1 MKRIFINK
9 SSCHLTEKRLKLE
22 MPFGYYLTA
31 FRVLGISVITAAAL
45 TMSGCA
51 NSSSLWQ
58 ETISIEKNIDAAD
71 EENADKSADKDV
83 NKDTDKDTGVSDS
96 YNLNLTIDSDE
107 CSEERES
114 EENQNGMGKRQD
126 FVSLL
131 FAGDIYFS
139 DHVLNEYD
147 RSGGIGGV
155 LGESLRQTIAE
166 SDIFMANLEFP
177 FSDRG
182 TKVADKQFTF
192 RVSPSR
198 VSILQEIGPDI
209 VTVANNHAL
218 DYGTD
223 ALIDTCDTLDL
234 AGIYHVGAGKNL
246 DEAEQ
251 PRFIEKNGIKIGF
264 LGVSRV
270 FPTGDWAAGE
280 THPGMFSAYDT
291 APVIN
296 EIQKV
301 KKECDYLVVYI
312 HWGIERNTQPE
323 SYQRDMGHQYIDAG
337 ADLVVGSH
345 PHVLQGIE
353 SYNGKW
359 ILYSLGNFVFGS
371 SIPETMLVKA
381 SVDENCET
389 TLSLQPA
396 TSSAGYTRELE
407 SGNKS
412 AFYQK
417 IESLSTGVQIDENG
431 YVITK

>member
-1 MKRIFINK
+1 MKNILFDK
-9 SSCHLTEKRLKLE
+9 PSCHLTETGLQTK
-22 MPFGYYLTA
+22 MPFRYQLTA
-31 FRVLGISVITAAAL
+31 FRVLRVGIMAAAVL
-45 TMSGCA
+45 AMSGCS
-51 NSSSLWQ
+51 NSPSFWR
-58 ETISIEKNIDAAD
+58 ETISLEKSEDIKNEEKIGESDDIEGT
-71 EENADKSADKDV
+71 ENAKDIGDAEDTEGTV
-83 NKDTDKDTGVSDS
+83 NIENAANTEDLEDDEQNTGSETSD
-96 YNLNLTIDSDE
+96 L
-107 CSEERES
+107 
-114 EENQNGMGKRQD
+114 
-126 FVSLL
+126 VSLI

-139 DHVLNEYD
+139 DHVLNAYD
-147 RSGGIGGV
+147 RAGGIGGV
-155 LGESLRQTIAE
+155 LGETLRETIGE

-177 FSDRG
+177 FSERG
-182 TKVADKQFTF
+182 TKAVDKQFTF

-223 ALIDTCDTLDL
+223 ALLDTCDTLDM
-234 AGIYHVGAGKNL
+234 AGILHVGAGKNL
-246 DEAEQ
+246 DEARKPQ
-251 PRFIEKNGIKIGF
+251 FIEKNGIKIGF
-264 LGVSRV
+264 LGVTRV

-280 THPGMFSAYDT
+280 AHPGMFSAYDT
-291 APVIN
+291 APVVN

-301 KKECDYLVVYI
+301 KKQCDYLVVYI

-323 SYQRDMGHQYIDAG
+323 AYQREMGHQYIDAG

-371 SIPETMLVKA
+371 SIPETMLVNA

-389 TLSLQPA
+389 ALSLVPA
-396 TSSAGYTRELE
+396 TSSAGYTRELDA
-407 SGNKS
+407 GKKT

-417 IESLSTGVQIDENG
+417 IQGLSTGVQIDENG
-431 YVITK
+431 CIKSCP